1 MSDFVIETNNLTKC
15 YAGQICVNRLCLHVP
30 KGKIYGLL
38 GRNGAG
44 KTTTMKML
52 LNLVRPTSGS
62 ISIFQ
67 EDYLKHPLKTYK
79 RIGALIESPGF
90 YENLTG
96 KENLEIIARLRGCN
110 SEELI
115 NRTLQIVNLNKDDKK
130 TFGKY
135 SLGMKQRLGIAAAIM
150 HEPDI
155 LILDEP
161 INGLD
166 PIGIHEIRNYIVKL
180 CREHGTTVILS
191 SHVLSEIEQIADVI
205 GVMNNGVLL
214 EEKNMDDL
222 HKQIRR
228 YVEYE
233 VSNAAYAISVL
244 KKQLHIREA
253 AIQNEHFIR
262 VYGIDIDRSAE
273 INMCLIQNDI
283 SVAQFK
289 IQEESLEEYFSELI
303 GGGEIG

>member
-1 MSDFVIETNNLTKC
+1 MGRFVIETNNLTKC
-15 YAGQICVNRLCLHVP
+15 YAEQACVNQLCLHVP
-30 KGKIYGLL
+30 EGKIYGLL

-52 LNLVRPTSGS
+52 LNLAHPTSGS
-62 ISIFQ
+62 ISIFG
-67 EDYLKHPLKTYK
+67 EDYLKCPPKTYK
-79 RIGALIESPGF
+79 RIGALIETPGF

-110 SEELI
+110 SKEII
-115 NRTLQIVNLNKDDKK
+115 NRALQIVNLDKEDKK
-130 TFGKY
+130 SFGKY

-150 HEPDI
+150 HKPDI

-180 CREHGTTVILS
+180 CREHGTTVLLS
-191 SHVLSEIEQIADVI
+191 SHVLSEIEQMADVI

-214 EEKNMDDL
+214 EEMNMDDL

-233 VSNAAYAISVL
+233 VSDVSYALSVL
-244 KKQLHIREA
+244 KKQLHITDA
-253 AIQNEHFIR
+253 AIKNEHFIR
-262 VYGIDIDRSAE
+262 VYGIDIGRAAE
-273 INMCLIQNDI
+273 INRCFVQNDI
-283 SVAQFK
+283 SVAQFR
-289 IQEESLEEYFSELI
+289 IQEESLEEHFSELI